1 MQFTQSA
8 DRQPQRR
15 IGLTGGIATG
25 KTTVAD
31 YLADRL
37 PILDADRYAHE
48 AVAPGSP
55 VLAQIVDRYGS
66 QMLLPV
72 DGAAGPLSEGS
83 AALPHLD
90 RRRLGDLV
98 FGNPAERQWLEAL
111 IHPIVAERFDQALAE
126 LAAVPVVLLVIPLL
140 FEAQLTHRVTEIW
153 VVSCS
158 PQEQLDRLMA
168 RNHWTQDQA
177 QARIAAQMPLS
188 EKCARADVV
197 LINSGSR
204 ASLLDQVDRALG

>member
-1 MQFTQSA
+1 MQSNESTGS
-8 DRQPQRR
+8 PTSQRR

-31 YLADRL
+31 YLANRL

-55 VLAQIVDRYGS
+55 VLARIVDRYGPRL
-66 QMLLPV
+66 LLPADPAQP
-72 DGAAGPLSEGS
+72 DGTP
-83 AALPHLD
+83 ALPHLD

-98 FGNPAERQWLEAL
+98 FANPAERQWLEQQ
-111 IHPIVAERFDQALAE
+111 IHPIVAQRFDQALAE
-126 LAAVPVVLLVIPLL
+126 IADAPAVVLVIPLL

-153 VVSCS
+153 VVTCS

-168 RNHWTQDQA
+168 RNHWTRAQA
-177 QARIAAQMPLS
+177 EARIAAQMPLS
-188 EKCARADVV
+188 EKCAMADVV
-197 LINSGSR
+197 LTNSGDR
-204 ASLLDQVDRALG
+204 ASLLEQVDRAFG